1 MPYAPTPEPTRS
13 CRHRSNQPHNAHNF
27 ETATVYYRWHPLFRQ
42 TLRVHKRMKDR
53 HGEHIFCELPDGTIC
68 SLPSWMF
75 RPESM
80 HFSLGSPLISV
91 EALAALRE
99 LIEAL
104 RTPASCD
111 MASLS
116 QSPKEGVDEATSD
129 ANKHAVQPPAARRT
143 RGSTSSQQTE
153 RTRARTDGVAAKRR
167 SRVRRPSG
175 TRRRK

>member
-1 MPYAPTPEPTRS
+1 
-13 CRHRSNQPHNAHNF
+13 
-27 ETATVYYRWHPLFRQ
+27 
-42 TLRVHKRMKDR
+42 LRIHKRMKDR

-129 ANKHAVQPPAARRT
+129 TNKHAVQPPAARRT

-153 RTRARTDGVAAKRR
+153 N
-167 SRVRRPSG
+167 SSSH
-175 TRRRK
+175 